1 MEGAT
6 VNIPK
11 VTLRNGVEVPQLGFG
26 LYKIAEGADE
36 LVKSAIRL
44 GYRHLDNAQVYWNE
58 DQVGRGWRATGIA
71 REELF
76 ITSKL
81 GNANH
86 EPEAARESFA
96 KTLEDLQTDYVD
108 LFLIHWPVPMLYGG
122 DVGMPWAV
130 LEEFLAEGRARA
142 IGVSNF
148 EPQHLDKLLQTAN
161 VVPMVNQVE
170 SHPFFPNL
178 ETHEYNAAHGIV
190 TEAWSPLARGR
201 AVTDPTLTQIGEKY
215 GKNAAQVAIRWG
227 LQRGDI
233 LFPKASSP
241 ERQRENLDV
250 FDFEL
255 TDEEMAQI
263 LALDEGE
270 AGRSGS
276 NPKTMQRLD

>member
-36 LVKSAIRL
+36 LVKSAIQL

-58 DQVGRGWRATGIA
+58 DQVGRGWCATGIA

-201 AVTDPTLTQIGEKY
+201 AVTDPTLAGIGEKY
-215 GKNAAQVAIRWG
+215 GKSAAQVAIRWG

-233 LFPKASSP
+233 LFPKASSV

>member
-36 LVKSAIRL
+36 LVKSAIQL

-178 ETHEYNAAHGIV
+178 ATHEYNAAHGIV

-201 AVTDPTLTQIGEKY
+201 AVTDPTLTQIGKKY
-215 GKNAAQVAIRWG
+215 GKSAAQVAIRWG

-233 LFPKASSP
+233 LFPKASSV

>member
-36 LVKSAIRL
+36 LVKSAIQL

-201 AVTDPTLTQIGEKY
+201 AVTDTTLTQIGKKY
-215 GKNAAQVAIRWG
+215 GKSAAQVAIRWG

-233 LFPKASSP
+233 LFPKASSV

>member
-1 MEGAT
+1 MESAL

-11 VTLRNGVEVPQLGFG
+11 VTLRNGVEVPQFGFG
-26 LYKIAEGADE
+26 LYKIAAGADK
-36 LVKSAIRL
+36 LVKSAIQL

-86 EPEAARESFA
+86 RPEDARASFA

-108 LFLIHWPVPMLYGG
+108 LFLIHWPVPMLYDG
-122 DVGMPWAV
+122 DLGMPWAV

-178 ETHEYNAAHGIV
+178 ETHEYNASHGIV

-201 AVTDPTLTQIGEKY
+201 AVTDPTLARIGEKY
-215 GKNAAQVAIRWG
+215 GKSAAQVALRWG

-255 TDEEMAQI
+255 TDEEMRQI
-263 LALDEGE
+263 FALNEGE
-270 AGRSGS
+270 TGRSGS
-276 NPKTMQRLD
+276 APQTMQRLD

>member
-36 LVKSAIRL
+36 LVKSAIQL

-201 AVTDPTLTQIGEKY
+201 AVTDPTLAGIGEKY
-215 GKNAAQVAIRWG
+215 GKSAAQVAIRWG

-233 LFPKASSP
+233 LFPKASSV

>member
-36 LVKSAIRL
+36 LVKSAIQL

-71 REELF
+71 RKELF

-201 AVTDPTLTQIGEKY
+201 AVTDPTLAGIGEKY
-215 GKNAAQVAIRWG
+215 GKSAAQVAIRWG

-233 LFPKASSP
+233 LFPKASSV

>member
-36 LVKSAIRL
+36 LVKSAIQL

-201 AVTDPTLTQIGEKY
+201 AVTDPTLTQIGKKY
-215 GKNAAQVAIRWG
+215 GKSAAQVAIRWG

-233 LFPKASSP
+233 LFPKASSV

>member
-1 MEGAT
+1 MEDAT

-11 VTLRNGVEVPQLGFG
+11 VTLRNGVEIPQLGFG
-26 LYKIAEGADE
+26 VYKIAEGADE
-36 LVKSAIRL
+36 LVKSAIQL

-58 DQVGRGWRATGIA
+58 DQVGRGWRATEIA

-86 EPEAARESFA
+86 EPEAARKSFA

-201 AVTDPTLTQIGEKY
+201 AVTDPTLTQIGKKY
-215 GKNAAQVAIRWG
+215 GKSAAQVAIRWG

-233 LFPKASSP
+233 LFPKASSV

>member
-1 MEGAT
+1 MEGTT

-36 LVKSAIRL
+36 LVKSAIQL

-215 GKNAAQVAIRWG
+215 GKSAAQVAIRWG